1 MSRYDGLIIPRSYS
15 EYINKTD
22 AATLQQA
29 LQLSGVM
36 DNAPTAQSTKPAK
49 SGGIFAA
56 NAVIMASST
65 TLSGVAIST
74 GSVVRVLFTADIA
87 GSDATTGLTF
97 TYNGDAYAVKV
108 GKNGALAN
116 FNAYEVESGVFK
128 YLQAHTTLELMFDG
142 SQFIIMGNP
151 VVISNAKFSI
161 MADGSPTY
169 HDFAANA
176 VIMASSTTLSG
187 VAISTGS
194 VVRVLFTAD
203 IAGSDATT
211 GLTFTYNG
219 DAYAV
224 KVGKNGALAN
234 FNAYEVESGVF
245 KYLQAHTT
253 LELMFDGSQF
263 IIMGNPVVISNADF
277 SIMADGSLTYHDHIS
292 AGKTGFIIIGDILI
306 NYGIDTSDGVS
317 FVSLPHSYSNTNYTL
332 IGYNAYDLSPIRG
345 NKFTSGFGT
354 SVSNSTCNYI
364 AIGKI

>member
-15 EYINKTD
+15 EYINKTDAATLQQALQLSGVLSGAVAAGDNKAVTSNAVNGALAEYINKTD

-65 TLSGVAIST
+65 TLSGVAISA

-142 SQFIIMGNP
+142 SQF
-151 VVISNAKFSI
+151 V
-161 MADGSPTY
+161 
-169 HDFAANA
+169 
-176 VIMASSTTLSG
+176 
-187 VAISTGS
+187 
-194 VVRVLFTAD
+194 
-203 IAGSDATT
+203 
-211 GLTFTYNG
+211 
-219 DAYAV
+219 
-224 KVGKNGALAN
+224 
-234 FNAYEVESGVF
+234 
-245 KYLQAHTT
+245 
-253 LELMFDGSQF
+253 
-263 IIMGNPVVISNADF
+263 IMGNPVVISNADF
-277 SIMADGSLTYHDHIS
+277 SVMADGSLTYHDHIS
-292 AGKTGFIIIGDILI
+292 AGQKGFIIIGDILI
-306 NYGIDTSDGVS
+306 NYGVDRSNGESYVP
-317 FVSLPHSYSNTNYTL
+317 LPHSYSNTNYTV
-332 IGYNAYDLSPIRG
+332 IGYNDYDLSPIRG
-345 NKFTSGFGT
+345 NKFPGGFGT
-354 SVSNSTCNYI
+354 SVSNNICNYI

>member
-36 DNAPTAQSTKPAK
+36 DNAPTAQSTNPAK

-65 TLSGVAIST
+65 TLSGVAISA

-142 SQFIIMGNP
+142 SQF
-151 VVISNAKFSI
+151 V
-161 MADGSPTY
+161 
-169 HDFAANA
+169 
-176 VIMASSTTLSG
+176 
-187 VAISTGS
+187 
-194 VVRVLFTAD
+194 
-203 IAGSDATT
+203 
-211 GLTFTYNG
+211 
-219 DAYAV
+219 
-224 KVGKNGALAN
+224 
-234 FNAYEVESGVF
+234 
-245 KYLQAHTT
+245 
-253 LELMFDGSQF
+253 
-263 IIMGNPVVISNADF
+263 IMGNPVVISNADF
-277 SIMADGSLTYHDHIS
+277 SVMADGSLTYHDHIS
-292 AGKTGFIIIGDILI
+292 AGQTGFIIIGDILI
-306 NYGIDTSDGVS
+306 NYGVDTSDS
-317 FVSLPHSYSNTNYTL
+317 TSYVSLPHGYSNGNYTL
-332 IGYNAYDLSPIRG
+332 IGYNANDLSPIRG
-345 NKFTSGFGT
+345 NKFPGGFGT
-354 SVSNSTCNYI
+354 SVPNSKCDYI

>member
-22 AATLQQA
+22 AATLQQALQLSGVLSGAVAAGDNKAVTSNAVNGALAEYINKTDAASLQQA

-65 TLSGVAIST
+65 TLSGVAISA

-142 SQFIIMGNP
+142 SQF
-151 VVISNAKFSI
+151 V
-161 MADGSPTY
+161 
-169 HDFAANA
+169 
-176 VIMASSTTLSG
+176 
-187 VAISTGS
+187 
-194 VVRVLFTAD
+194 
-203 IAGSDATT
+203 
-211 GLTFTYNG
+211 
-219 DAYAV
+219 
-224 KVGKNGALAN
+224 
-234 FNAYEVESGVF
+234 
-245 KYLQAHTT
+245 
-253 LELMFDGSQF
+253 
-263 IIMGNPVVISNADF
+263 IMGNPVVISNADF

-292 AGKTGFIIIGDILI
+292 AGQTGFIIIGDILI
-306 NYGIDTSDGVS
+306 NYGVDTSDNTS

-332 IGYNAYDLSPIRG
+332 IGHNDYDNSPIRG
-345 NKFTSGFGT
+345 NKFPNGFGT
-354 SVSNSTCNYI
+354 SASNSKCNYI
-364 AIGKI
+364 TIGKI

>member
-15 EYINKTD
+15 EYINKTDAATLQQALQLSGVLSGAVAAGDNKAVTSNAVNGALAEYINKTD

-65 TLSGVAIST
+65 TLSGVAISA

-142 SQFIIMGNP
+142 SQF
-151 VVISNAKFSI
+151 V
-161 MADGSPTY
+161 
-169 HDFAANA
+169 
-176 VIMASSTTLSG
+176 
-187 VAISTGS
+187 
-194 VVRVLFTAD
+194 
-203 IAGSDATT
+203 
-211 GLTFTYNG
+211 
-219 DAYAV
+219 
-224 KVGKNGALAN
+224 
-234 FNAYEVESGVF
+234 
-245 KYLQAHTT
+245 
-253 LELMFDGSQF
+253 
-263 IIMGNPVVISNADF
+263 IMGNPVVISNADF
-277 SIMADGSLTYHDHIS
+277 SVMADGSLTYHDHIS
-292 AGKTGFIIIGDILI
+292 AGQKGFIIIGDILI
-306 NYGIDTSDGVS
+306 NYGVDTSDGTSYVP
-317 FVSLPHSYSNTNYTL
+317 LPHSYSNGNYTL
-332 IGYNAYDLSPIRG
+332 IGYNADNSPIRG
-345 NKFTSGFGT
+345 NKFPNGFGT
-354 SVSNSTCNYI
+354 SASNSICNYI

>member
-29 LQLSGVM
+29 LQLSGVLSGAVAAGDNKAVTSNAVNGALAEYINKTDAATLQQALQLSGVM
-36 DNAPTAQSTKPAK
+36 DNAPTAQSTKLAK

-65 TLSGVAIST
+65 TLSGVAISA

-142 SQFIIMGNP
+142 SQF
-151 VVISNAKFSI
+151 V
-161 MADGSPTY
+161 
-169 HDFAANA
+169 
-176 VIMASSTTLSG
+176 
-187 VAISTGS
+187 
-194 VVRVLFTAD
+194 
-203 IAGSDATT
+203 
-211 GLTFTYNG
+211 
-219 DAYAV
+219 
-224 KVGKNGALAN
+224 
-234 FNAYEVESGVF
+234 
-245 KYLQAHTT
+245 
-253 LELMFDGSQF
+253 
-263 IIMGNPVVISNADF
+263 IMGNPVVISNADF

-292 AGKTGFIIIGDILI
+292 AGQTGFIIIGDILI
-306 NYGIDTSDGVS
+306 NYGVDTSDGS
-317 FVSLPHSYSNTNYTL
+317 SYVSLPHSYSNTNYTL
-332 IGYNAYDLSPIRG
+332 IGYNDYDLSPIRG
-345 NKFTSGFGT
+345 NKFPSGFGT
-354 SVSNSTCNYI
+354 SVSNSICNYI

>member
-65 TLSGVAIST
+65 TLSGVAISA

-142 SQFIIMGNP
+142 SQF
-151 VVISNAKFSI
+151 V
-161 MADGSPTY
+161 
-169 HDFAANA
+169 
-176 VIMASSTTLSG
+176 
-187 VAISTGS
+187 
-194 VVRVLFTAD
+194 
-203 IAGSDATT
+203 
-211 GLTFTYNG
+211 
-219 DAYAV
+219 
-224 KVGKNGALAN
+224 
-234 FNAYEVESGVF
+234 
-245 KYLQAHTT
+245 
-253 LELMFDGSQF
+253 
-263 IIMGNPVVISNADF
+263 IMGNPVVISNADF
-277 SIMADGSLTYHDHIS
+277 SVMADGSLTYHDHIS
-292 AGKTGFIIIGDILI
+292 AGQTGFIIIGDILI
-306 NYGIDTSDGVS
+306 NYGVDTSDGQS
-317 FVSLPHSYSNTNYTL
+317 YVSLPHGYSNANYTL
-332 IGYNAYDLSPIRG
+332 IGYNANDLTPIRG
-345 NKFTSGFGT
+345 NKFPNGFGT
-354 SVSNSTCNYI
+354 SATNSICNYI

>member
-15 EYINKTD
+15 EYINKTDAATLQQALQLSGVLSGAVAAGDNKAVTSNAVNGALAEYINKTD

-65 TLSGVAIST
+65 TLSGVAISA

-142 SQFIIMGNP
+142 SQF
-151 VVISNAKFSI
+151 V
-161 MADGSPTY
+161 
-169 HDFAANA
+169 
-176 VIMASSTTLSG
+176 
-187 VAISTGS
+187 
-194 VVRVLFTAD
+194 
-203 IAGSDATT
+203 
-211 GLTFTYNG
+211 
-219 DAYAV
+219 
-224 KVGKNGALAN
+224 
-234 FNAYEVESGVF
+234 
-245 KYLQAHTT
+245 
-253 LELMFDGSQF
+253 
-263 IIMGNPVVISNADF
+263 IMGNPVVISNADF
-277 SIMADGSLTYHDHIS
+277 SVMADGSLTYHDHIS
-292 AGKTGFIIIGDILI
+292 AGQKGFIIIGDILI
-306 NYGIDTSDGVS
+306 NYGVDTSDDTSYVP
-317 FVSLPHSYSNTNYTL
+317 LPHGYSNGNYTL
-332 IGYNAYDLSPIRG
+332 IGYNDDNSPIRG
-345 NKFTSGFGT
+345 NKFPNGFGT
-354 SVSNSTCNYI
+354 SVGNSICDYI

>member
-15 EYINKTD
+15 EYINKTDAVTLQQALQLSGVLSGAVAAGDNKAVTSNAVNGALAEYINKTD

-65 TLSGVAIST
+65 TLSGVAISA

-142 SQFIIMGNP
+142 SQF
-151 VVISNAKFSI
+151 V
-161 MADGSPTY
+161 
-169 HDFAANA
+169 
-176 VIMASSTTLSG
+176 
-187 VAISTGS
+187 
-194 VVRVLFTAD
+194 
-203 IAGSDATT
+203 
-211 GLTFTYNG
+211 
-219 DAYAV
+219 
-224 KVGKNGALAN
+224 
-234 FNAYEVESGVF
+234 
-245 KYLQAHTT
+245 
-253 LELMFDGSQF
+253 
-263 IIMGNPVVISNADF
+263 IMGNPVVISNADF
-277 SIMADGSLTYHDHIS
+277 SVMADGSLTYHDHIS
-292 AGKTGFIIIGDILI
+292 AGQKGFIIIGDILI
-306 NYGIDTSDGVS
+306 NYGVDTSDGTSYVP
-317 FVSLPHSYSNTNYTL
+317 LPHSYSNANYTL
-332 IGYNAYDLSPIRG
+332 IGYNADNSPIRG
-345 NKFTSGFGT
+345 NKFPAGFGT
-354 SVSNSTCNYI
+354 SVSNSKCDYI

>member
-65 TLSGVAIST
+65 TLSGVAISA

-97 TYNGDAYAVKV
+97 TYNGEAYAVKV

-142 SQFIIMGNP
+142 SQF
-151 VVISNAKFSI
+151 V
-161 MADGSPTY
+161 
-169 HDFAANA
+169 
-176 VIMASSTTLSG
+176 
-187 VAISTGS
+187 
-194 VVRVLFTAD
+194 
-203 IAGSDATT
+203 
-211 GLTFTYNG
+211 
-219 DAYAV
+219 
-224 KVGKNGALAN
+224 
-234 FNAYEVESGVF
+234 
-245 KYLQAHTT
+245 
-253 LELMFDGSQF
+253 
-263 IIMGNPVVISNADF
+263 IMGNPVVISNADF
-277 SIMADGSLTYHDHIS
+277 SVMADGSLTYHDHIS
-292 AGKTGFIIIGDILI
+292 AGRTGFIIIGDILI
-306 NYGIDTSDGVS
+306 NYGVDTSDGTS
-317 FVSLPHSYSNTNYTL
+317 YVSLPHSYSNTNYTL
-332 IGYNAYDLSPIRG
+332 IGYNTYDLSPIRG
-345 NKFTSGFGT
+345 NKFPGGFGT
-354 SVSNSTCNYI
+354 SVSNSMCSYI

>member
-22 AATLQQA
+22 SATFQQA

-65 TLSGVAIST
+65 TLSGVAISA

-142 SQFIIMGNP
+142 SQF
-151 VVISNAKFSI
+151 V
-161 MADGSPTY
+161 
-169 HDFAANA
+169 
-176 VIMASSTTLSG
+176 
-187 VAISTGS
+187 
-194 VVRVLFTAD
+194 
-203 IAGSDATT
+203 
-211 GLTFTYNG
+211 
-219 DAYAV
+219 
-224 KVGKNGALAN
+224 
-234 FNAYEVESGVF
+234 
-245 KYLQAHTT
+245 
-253 LELMFDGSQF
+253 
-263 IIMGNPVVISNADF
+263 IMGNPVVISNADF
-277 SIMADGSLTYHDHIS
+277 SVMADGSLTYHDHIS

-306 NYGIDTSDGVS
+306 NYGIDTSDGTS
-317 FVSLPHSYSNTNYTL
+317 YVSLPHAYSNTNYTL

-345 NKFTSGFGT
+345 NKFPNGFGT
-354 SVSNSTCNYI
+354 SVGNSICNYI

>member
-65 TLSGVAIST
+65 TLSGVAISA
-74 GSVVRVLFTADIA
+74 GSVVRVLFTADLT

-108 GKNGALAN
+108 CKNGALAN
-116 FNAYEVESGVFK
+116 FNAYK
-128 YLQAHTTLELMFDG
+128 
-142 SQFIIMGNP
+142 
-151 VVISNAKFSI
+151 
-161 MADGSPTY
+161 
-169 HDFAANA
+169 
-176 VIMASSTTLSG
+176 
-187 VAISTGS
+187 
-194 VVRVLFTAD
+194 
-203 IAGSDATT
+203 
-211 GLTFTYNG
+211 
-219 DAYAV
+219 
-224 KVGKNGALAN
+224 
-234 FNAYEVESGVF
+234 VESGVF

-292 AGKTGFIIIGDILI
+292 AGQTGFIIIGDILI
-306 NYGIDTSDGVS
+306 NYGVDTSDDTSYVQ
-317 FVSLPHSYSNTNYTL
+317 LNHPYSNTDYTL
-332 IGYNAYDLSPIRG
+332 IGFNAKDNSPIRG
-345 NKFTSGFGT
+345 NKFPTGFGT
-354 SVSNSTCNYI
+354 SVSNSVVDYI
-364 AIGKI
+364 AVGKI

>member
-36 DNAPTAQSTKPAK
+36 DNAPTAGSNNPVKSGGVKTELEKYINKTDAAALQQALQLSGVMDNAPTAQSTNPAK

-65 TLSGVAIST
+65 TLSGVAISA

-97 TYNGDAYAVKV
+97 TDNGDAYAVKV

-142 SQFIIMGNP
+142 SQF
-151 VVISNAKFSI
+151 V
-161 MADGSPTY
+161 
-169 HDFAANA
+169 
-176 VIMASSTTLSG
+176 
-187 VAISTGS
+187 
-194 VVRVLFTAD
+194 
-203 IAGSDATT
+203 
-211 GLTFTYNG
+211 
-219 DAYAV
+219 
-224 KVGKNGALAN
+224 
-234 FNAYEVESGVF
+234 
-245 KYLQAHTT
+245 
-253 LELMFDGSQF
+253 
-263 IIMGNPVVISNADF
+263 IMGNPVVISNADF
-277 SIMADGSLTYHDHIS
+277 SVMADGSLTYHDHIS
-292 AGKTGFIIIGDILI
+292 TGQTGFIIIGDILI
-306 NYGIDTSDGVS
+306 NYGIDTSDS
-317 FVSLPHSYSNTNYTL
+317 ASYIPLPHGYSNANYTL
-332 IGYNAYDLSPIRG
+332 IGYNTYDLSPIHG
-345 NKFTSGFGT
+345 NKFPTGFGT
-354 SVSNSTCNYI
+354 AVSNSICNYI